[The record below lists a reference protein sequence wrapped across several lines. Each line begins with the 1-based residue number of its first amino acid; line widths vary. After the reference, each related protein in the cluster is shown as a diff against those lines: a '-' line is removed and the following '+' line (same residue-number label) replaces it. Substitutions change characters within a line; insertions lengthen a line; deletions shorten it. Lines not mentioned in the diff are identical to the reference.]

1 MGQEAHITHMADEK
15 RPLQQFTGEIPEKE
29 LSQLRTPSKAQMQSI
44 LLAADQSASERQAS
58 NARIERS
65 TNRAMDFVQ
74 MQKKEVP
81 TSPPR
86 ATERSKE
93 TPELANNARQRDNLR
108 DVAKGKGQ
116 EQQQIKEKTH
126 ER

>member
-1 MGQEAHITHMADEK
+1 MADEK
-15 RPLQQFTGEIPEKE
+15 RPPIRYEGEVSKQE
-29 LSQLRTPSKAQMQSI
+29 LGQLRTPSKAQMQST
-44 LLAADQSASERQAS
+44 LQAAGQSASERQAS
-58 NARIERS
+58 NARIEQS
-65 TNRAMDFVQ
+65 TNRAMDYVQ

-93 TPELANNARQRDNLR
+93 TPELANNALQRDNLR